1 MSGQLGSTEPARH
14 GSAAEAGPR
23 LLIVHGEA
31 ATRDALV
38 RGLAYETYGIVET
51 ASGRA
56 ALDYVAAEP
65 FDLIL
70 LDMAPPDVDGL
81 QLLTLLTADSRL
93 CHIPV
98 IMIATLDDSE
108 GVASCL
114 GAGAEDYLSKPYHP
128 FLLRARVDAALEKKR
143 LRDSE
148 KALHEALAASRL
160 AHENLLQETMARAKL
175 EIVQLQETVKSLRR
189 QLDSTTSA
197 AKASIDVARSSAAA
211 ELRQL
216 RATAGS
222 CASSSTR
229 QRPGRAGRRGRLR
242 IERHRNGGYRNG
254 GRGWQAMVGEQ
265 QPQPGTAP
273 GRSRAAPRPAS
284 RTQPPRAS
292 IAGLQTQLHRYEVLL
307 NVAQRVWRKETL
319 ADVLTALVE
328 LTSQEL
334 HCERS
339 SYFLNDPEAGELYAP
354 AAQGL
359 ARNEIRFL
367 NTQGVDG
374 AVFQSGAAA
383 IVNDAYSDPRFSP
396 EVDLEL
402 GFTTRNILVV
412 PLRSADGSIF
422 GVAQCLNKIDGDF
435 TDQDRALL
443 TDIAAQA
450 IPALRSSQFIERMHV
465 ARGKEMEFVNVVAE
479 ISSHLDLD
487 ALLQRIM
494 SEVTRMLDVERSTLF
509 LNDEKT
515 GELFSRLAQGDGIV
529 ELRLPNTRGIAGMVF
544 SSGTALNIPYAYAD
558 LRFDP
563 GLDDKTGFFT
573 RSILCTPV
581 VNKQRKVIGVMQTL
595 NKKNGVFTDEDE
607 QRLRAFTAQIAITL
621 ENAKLFDDVQKMK
634 SYNESMLE
642 SMSNGVVTLDE
653 NEIIVTC
660 NAAGRRILKIA
671 LDDVIGSRVE
681 DVIARRNP
689 WILDRIRKVATE
701 KSVDV
706 SMDVE
711 FKLEDGVVSANLT
724 VLPLQASDSKQLGTM
739 LVFED
744 ISSEKRAKATMA
756 RYMDPTIAARMLDND
771 SSSLLGGVSARATI
785 LFSDIRGFTSLTEKL
800 GAQGTVAFLNE
811 YFTLMVDCI
820 AGEEGMLDKFIGD
833 AIMAAFGLPL
843 SHADDEDRAVR
854 ASIAMIRECRN
865 WSEQRAQ
872 RGQPRV
878 DMGIGLNTDSVVSG
892 NIGSAKRM
900 DYTLIGDGVNLAS
913 RLESACKTYSA
924 RILISENTYAN
935 LHGTYRIRG
944 IDQVVVKGQTKP
956 VAIYEV
962 LDYHTPDSFPAMMD
976 VLGYFNEGI
985 EHYRGA
991 QFAKALDRF
1000 QKALDRHPRDALTA
1014 TYIERCRH
1022 LVDHPPGDIWDGVWY
1037 MTEK

>member
-1 MSGQLGSTEPARH
+1 
-14 GSAAEAGPR
+14 
-23 LLIVHGEA
+23 
-31 ATRDALV
+31 
-38 RGLAYETYGIVET
+38 
-51 ASGRA
+51 
-56 ALDYVAAEP
+56 
-65 FDLIL
+65 
-70 LDMAPPDVDGL
+70 
-81 QLLTLLTADSRL
+81 
-93 CHIPV
+93 
-98 IMIATLDDSE
+98 
-108 GVASCL
+108 
-114 GAGAEDYLSKPYHP
+114 
-128 FLLRARVDAALEKKR
+128 
-143 LRDSE
+143 
-148 KALHEALAASRL
+148 
-160 AHENLLQETMARAKL
+160 
-175 EIVQLQETVKSLRR
+175 
-189 QLDSTTSA
+189 
-197 AKASIDVARSSAAA
+197 
-211 ELRQL
+211 
-216 RATAGS
+216 
-222 CASSSTR
+222 
-229 QRPGRAGRRGRLR
+229 
-242 IERHRNGGYRNG
+242 
-254 GRGWQAMVGEQ
+254 MVGEQ
-265 QPQPGTAP
+265 QPQHGAAP
-273 GRSRAAPRPAS
+273 GPSRAAPRLAS
-284 RTQPPRAS
+284 RTPSPRAS
-292 IAGLQTQLHRYEVLL
+292 IAGLQAQLHRYEVLL
-307 NVAQRVWRKETL
+307 NVARRVWRKETL

-328 LTSQEL
+328 VTSQEL
-334 HCERS
+334 ICERS
-339 SYFLNDPEAGELYAP
+339 SYFLNDPETGELYAP

-359 ARNEIRFL
+359 MRKEIRFP

-374 AVFQSGAAA
+374 AVFKSGVAA
-383 IVNDAYSDPRFSP
+383 IVDDAYADPRFSP
-396 EVDLEL
+396 EIDQDL

-412 PLRSADGSIF
+412 PLRSADGSVF
-422 GVAQCLNKIDGDF
+422 GVAQCLNKTDGNF
-435 TDQDRALL
+435 TDEDRALL
-443 TDIAAQA
+443 ADIAAQA
-450 IPALRSSQFIERMHV
+450 IPALRSSQFIERMQV
-465 ARGKEMEFVNVVAE
+465 ARGKEMEFINVVAE

-487 ALLQRIM
+487 SLLQRIM

-509 LNDEKT
+509 LNDDRT

-595 NKKNGVFTDEDE
+595 NKKNGIFTDEDE

-653 NEIIVTC
+653 NETIVTC

-671 LDDVIGSRVE
+671 VQDIIGRGIE
-681 DVIARRNP
+681 EVIACRNP
-689 WILDRIRKVATE
+689 WILDRIRKVAAE

-711 FKLEDGVVSANLT
+711 FKLENGVVSANLT

-771 SSSLLGGVSARATI
+771 SSSLLGGVSARATV
-785 LFSDIRGFTSLTEKL
+785 LFSDIRGFTALTEKL
-800 GAQGTVAFLNE
+800 GAQSTVAFLNE

-820 AGEEGMLDKFIGD
+820 ASEEGMLDKFIGD

-854 ASIAMIRECRN
+854 AAIAMIRECRK

-924 RILISENTYAN
+924 RILISESTYSN
-935 LHGTYRIRG
+935 LRGTYRIRG
-944 IDQVVVKGQTKP
+944 IDQVVVKGKSKP
-956 VAIYEV
+956 VTIYEV
-962 LDYHTPDSFPAMMD
+962 LDYHTPDSFPDMMD
-976 VLGYFNEGI
+976 VIGYFNEGI
-985 EHYRGA
+985 EHYRGG
-991 QFAKALDRF
+991 QFAKAIDRF
-1000 QKALDRHPRDALTA
+1000 QKALARHARDDLTA

-1022 LVDHPPGDIWDGVWY
+1022 LIDNPPGDIWDGVWY

>member
-1 MSGQLGSTEPARH
+1 M
-14 GSAAEAGPR
+14 
-23 LLIVHGEA
+23 
-31 ATRDALV
+31 D
-38 RGLAYETYGIVET
+38 
-51 ASGRA
+51 
-56 ALDYVAAEP
+56 
-65 FDLIL
+65 
-70 LDMAPPDVDGL
+70 
-81 QLLTLLTADSRL
+81 
-93 CHIPV
+93 
-98 IMIATLDDSE
+98 
-108 GVASCL
+108 
-114 GAGAEDYLSKPYHP
+114 
-128 FLLRARVDAALEKKR
+128 
-143 LRDSE
+143 
-148 KALHEALAASRL
+148 
-160 AHENLLQETMARAKL
+160 
-175 EIVQLQETVKSLRR
+175 
-189 QLDSTTSA
+189 
-197 AKASIDVARSSAAA
+197 
-211 ELRQL
+211 
-216 RATAGS
+216 
-222 CASSSTR
+222 
-229 QRPGRAGRRGRLR
+229 
-242 IERHRNGGYRNG
+242 
-254 GRGWQAMVGEQ
+254 GEQ
-265 QPQPGTAP
+265 QSHRGDAP
-273 GRSRAAPRPAS
+273 GRSRAAPRVAS
-284 RTQPPRAS
+284 KTLSPRTS
-292 IAGLQTQLHRYEVLL
+292 IAGLQTQLRRYQVLL
-307 NVAQRVWRKETL
+307 NVAQRVWRNETL

-328 LTSQEL
+328 LTSKEL
-334 HCERS
+334 RCERS
-339 SYFLNDPEAGELYAP
+339 SYFLNDPETNELYAP

-359 ARNEIRFL
+359 LRKEIRFS

-374 AVFQSGAAA
+374 AVFQSGTAA
-383 IVNDAYSDPRFSP
+383 IVHDAYADPRFSP
-396 EVDLEL
+396 EIDLEL
-402 GFTTRNILVV
+402 GYTTRNILVV
-412 PLRSADGSIF
+412 PLRNADGSIF

-435 TDQDRALL
+435 NDEDCALL

-479 ISSHLDLD
+479 ISSHIDLD
-487 ALLQRIM
+487 GLLQRIM

-509 LNDEKT
+509 LNDERT

-544 SSGTALNIPYAYAD
+544 SSGKALNIPYAYAD

-595 NKKNGVFTDEDE
+595 NKRNGVFTDEDE

-634 SYNESMLE
+634 SYNENMLE

-653 NEIIVTC
+653 HETIVTC
-660 NAAGRRILKIA
+660 NAAGRRILKFGGQ
-671 LDDVIGSRVE
+671 DVVGSRVE
-681 DVIARRNP
+681 DVIAGRNP
-689 WILDRIRKVATE
+689 WILDRIRKVAAE
-701 KSVDV
+701 KCADV

-724 VLPLQASDSKQLGTM
+724 VLPLQGDNKQLGTM

-744 ISSEKRAKATMA
+744 ISNEKRAKATMA
-756 RYMDPTIAARMLDND
+756 RYMDPTIAARMLDSD

-785 LFSDIRGFTSLTEKL
+785 LFSDIRGFTTLTEKL

-820 AGEEGMLDKFIGD
+820 VGEEGMLDKFIGD

-854 ASIAMIRECRN
+854 AAISMIRECRT
-865 WSEQRAQ
+865 WSEERAQ

-924 RILISENTYAN
+924 RILISESTYAN
-935 LHGTYRIRG
+935 LRGTYRIRG
-944 IDQVVVKGQTKP
+944 IDQVVVKGQSKP

-962 LDYHTPDSFPAMMD
+962 LDYHTPDSFPNMMD
-976 VLGYFNEGI
+976 VLGYFNEGVA
-985 EHYRGA
+985 HYRGGRFA
-991 QFAKALDRF
+991 QAIDRF
-1000 QKALDRHPRDALTA
+1000 QKARDRHPRDDLTT
-1014 TYIERCRH
+1014 TYIDRCRQ
-1022 LVDHPPGDIWDGVWY
+1022 LIDHPPGEIWDGVWY